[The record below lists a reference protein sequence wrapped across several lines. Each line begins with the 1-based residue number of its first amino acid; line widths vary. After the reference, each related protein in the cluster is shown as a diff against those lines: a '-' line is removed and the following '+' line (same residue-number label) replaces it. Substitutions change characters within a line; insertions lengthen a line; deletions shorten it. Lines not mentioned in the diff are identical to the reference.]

1 MSGKW
6 NLHKAGVTFKDI
18 GVWMGIKCVTTSLR
32 QARPLCRDSR
42 HTNRGGLKDQ
52 KGRCPAS
59 ELVISGHKAI
69 KQKLLSKPS
78 FDSSFFDKTHAFKRL
93 VLFCNLPHTREAW
106 RKETF
111 NIILT
116 NSTPLHIYKCLN
128 TDSSFRDSS
137 RELNAVSSC
146 IK

>member
-32 QARPLCRDSR
+32 QARPLCRDSG
-42 HTNRGGLKDQ
+42 HTNRGGLKI
-52 KGRCPAS
+52 KKPMSCLRA
-59 ELVISGHKAI
+59 GHIWSKAI

-78 FDSSFFDKTHAFKRL
+78 FDSSFFYKTHAFKRL